1 MSVNQF
7 LQAMSSFQKITL
19 VSFLLFSTLFAEA
32 QQKDTVTVMTY
43 NLLYYRHNFVLSN
56 GTVICSPTGNNNTI
70 TKDNAMEDIF
80 DYTLPDIFVVQEMD
94 GGNSVSAFR
103 LLQNAINQNGRTNY
117 TLANSTGIGQQ
128 SIVNMLYYNTD
139 KFTLESQ
146 TFYDKELNNTNFARM
161 IDHYTLRYNDSNLA
175 IHQDTT
181 RIHVLTAHLK
191 AGSAPINEQERGR
204 ATESVMASL
213 DSLNATGNY
222 IFAGDFNLYS
232 SSEPAYQDLLNY
244 VDPTL
249 RFYDPINVPG
259 PWHNSS
265 ARAFLHTQSTH
276 TSGGCF
282 AGGGMDDRFD
292 FILASDEIMNNT
304 DKIKYIPNTYKA
316 VGQDGNRYNQTII
329 SPTNTS
335 VPSIVSQALYDMSD
349 HLPVLMDLEI
359 SLPSITFIKE
369 LAGLERLKFKNPN
382 TGNLLIDFSNQKQTV
397 KTVEILDLT
406 GKVLFEKHLNSESY
420 AQFDISELNSGAY
433 LIRVTSSSYQQIV
446 EKLIKI

>member
-19 VSFLLFSTLFAEA
+19 VSFLLFSTLFAAA

-146 TFYDKELNNTNFARM
+146 TFYDKELNNTNIIRV
-161 IDHYTLRYNDSNLA
+161 IDEYVLYYNDSNLA
-175 IHQDTT
+175 VHQDTT

-249 RFYDPINVPG
+249 RFYDPINVTG
-259 PWHNSS
+259 TWHNSS

-329 SPTNTS
+329 SPTNNS